1 MQTHDH
7 GAVREQVIRPSRSSL
22 NLNLGELWRYRELI
36 GVLFWRDFTAR
47 FRQTVLGPA
56 WYILTPLVT
65 AVVFTIVFAGF
76 AQVPTDGLPPL
87 LFYQSGLLCWNYFS
101 GVLGSASGTLT
112 GNAGLFSKIYFPR
125 LIPAIS
131 GALSALTGVGIQL
144 VTFYCFYFY
153 LRGSAGAGYGT
164 IVQVALLPLLLLQT
178 AVIGIGCGLILS
190 SMTAKYRDLSH
201 ASGFLLQIW
210 MYATPVIVPASRIP
224 EKWQWLLHVNPV
236 APLVENFRI
245 VLLGSGSFN
254 AAATA
259 VSVAASLLLFAAGL
273 VMFNRTQRTFVD
285 TV

>member
-1 MQTHDH
+1 M
-7 GAVREQVIRPSRSSL
+7 REQVIRPSRSSL

>member
-1 MQTHDH
+1 
-7 GAVREQVIRPSRSSL
+7 
-22 NLNLGELWRYRELI
+22 
-36 GVLFWRDFTAR
+36 LFWRDFTAR

>member
-1 MQTHDH
+1 M
-7 GAVREQVIRPSRSSL
+7 RPSRSSL

-56 WYILTPLVT
+56 LYILTPLVT

-131 GALSALTGVGIQL
+131 GAL
-144 VTFYCFYFY
+144 
-153 LRGSAGAGYGT
+153 
-164 IVQVALLPLLLLQT
+164 
-178 AVIGIGCGLILS
+178 
-190 SMTAKYRDLSH
+190 
-201 ASGFLLQIW
+201 
-210 MYATPVIVPASRIP
+210 
-224 EKWQWLLHVNPV
+224 
-236 APLVENFRI
+236 
-245 VLLGSGSFN
+245 
-254 AAATA
+254 
-259 VSVAASLLLFAAGL
+259 
-273 VMFNRTQRTFVD
+273 
-285 TV
+285 